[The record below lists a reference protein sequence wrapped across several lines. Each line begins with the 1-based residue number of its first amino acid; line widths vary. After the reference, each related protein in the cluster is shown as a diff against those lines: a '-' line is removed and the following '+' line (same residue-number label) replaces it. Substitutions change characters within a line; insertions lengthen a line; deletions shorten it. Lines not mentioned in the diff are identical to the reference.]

1 MSNGKKALT
10 FPSKQQ
16 STESAETSHEKIAQ
30 FISGEEPETTKTFR
44 LPVSL
49 GRRLR
54 IVAAQLGQTEKEILT
69 RLIADFVTEH
79 EQ

>member
-1 MSNGKKALT
+1 MSKSKEAFT
-10 FPSKQQ
+10 FPSKKQ
-16 STESAETSHEKIAQ
+16 SLGGAEASQEKIEQ
-30 FISGEEPETTKTFR
+30 FISGEEAETTKTFR

-49 GRRLR
+49 GKRLR

-79 EQ
+79 EK